1 MTLPNLNYFK
11 QQPEIRD
18 ALAPFSLNFADS
30 IIPILYLEGGL
41 RADGGINNVASDRGG
56 LTKFGISQRAYPN
69 LNIAELTLAQAVRLY
84 HRDYWR
90 PMYCESMNT
99 GSALML
105 LDGAVQHGVPGM
117 TQLVQRYVGAKPDG
131 RFGSKT
137 LQACQSILPNQLII
151 GLSLRRAR
159 KYARICANDP
169 TQRPN
174 LEGWYNRL
182 EHITELATEGVNH
195 G

>member
-11 QQPEIRD
+11 QQPEIRQ
-18 ALAPFSLNFADS
+18 ALAPFSLKFADA
-30 IIPILYLEGGL
+30 ILPILYLEGGL

-56 LTKFGISQRAYPN
+56 LTKFGISQRAYPSI
-69 LNIAELTLAQAVRLY
+69 NIDELTLARSVRLY

-117 TQLVQRYVGAKPDG
+117 TLLVQRYVDAKPDG
-131 RFGSKT
+131 RFGPNT
-137 LQACQSILPNQLII
+137 LQACQGILPSQLVI

-159 KYARICANDP
+159 KYARICANDSS
-169 TQRPN
+169 QKPN

-182 EHITELATEGVNH
+182 EHITELAVAGVSH